1 MFQLPFLICLLS
13 QFFAGV
19 QTDITSM
26 QPLPSLAEGDE
37 KVALADSAVE
47 HDTKLQV
54 CKLNV

>member
-1 MFQLPFLICLLS
+1 
-13 QFFAGV
+13 
-19 QTDITSM
+19 M